1 LVHKANGSYVISM
14 NGRPSALRR
23 LCNSVRAID
32 IGRHHHAG
40 FGGNA
45 LQTRSADSDGDRKIE
60 AGASHQP
67 ETVATELSPS
77 SIQNNSG
84 LPQSPVGRSQG
95 RANRG
100 NTSKVVIGAKDY
112 FE

>member
-1 LVHKANGSYVISM
+1 
-14 NGRPSALRR
+14 
-23 LCNSVRAID
+23 VRAIEL
-32 IGRHHHAG
+32 GQHHHAG
-40 FGGNA
+40 FDGSA
-45 LQTRSADSDGDRKIE
+45 CKRDQADSDCDGKIE
-60 AGASHQP
+60 AGPSHQP
-67 ETVATELSPS
+67 ETMATELSPS

-112 FE
+112 FQRGEP